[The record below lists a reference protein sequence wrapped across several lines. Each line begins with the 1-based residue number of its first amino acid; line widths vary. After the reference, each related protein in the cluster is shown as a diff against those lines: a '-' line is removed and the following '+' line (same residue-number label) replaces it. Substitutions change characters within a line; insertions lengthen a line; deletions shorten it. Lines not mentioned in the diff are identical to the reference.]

1 MAGVDE
7 VISSRLKLLN
17 QYVDELRS
25 MQGIS
30 FKEYQDNKL
39 IRKFVER
46 TFQTAIE
53 ACLDVGNHL
62 ISSEGFRYPEDNKD
76 IFQVLHE
83 EGIVSSHLLPRLIRM
98 AGFRSVLV
106 HNYADL
112 DDAAVYGAL
121 KKRLGDFDEFA
132 RAIVAYLE
140 RESA

>member
-25 MQGIS
+25 MQWVS

-53 ACLDVGNHL
+53 ACLDIGSHL

-83 EGIVSSHLLPRLIRM
+83 EGIISGNLLPQLIGM
-98 AGFRSVLV
+98 AGFRNVLV